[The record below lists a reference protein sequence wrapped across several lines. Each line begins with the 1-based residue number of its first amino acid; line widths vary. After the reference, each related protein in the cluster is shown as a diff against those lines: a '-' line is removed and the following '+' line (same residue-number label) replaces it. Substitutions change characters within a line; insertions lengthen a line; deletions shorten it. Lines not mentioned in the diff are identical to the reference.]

1 MTTFKSGNISLTQIE
16 EFVWEIPRSGDM
28 LVPARIFASE
38 TLLEQISQ
46 DKTLEQLK
54 NTASLPGIQ
63 KYAICMPDGHQG
75 YGFPVGGV
83 VATDANN
90 GCISPGGVGY
100 DINCGVRMIKTNLSY
115 SDLRGKEE
123 SLGKLLFNKVPA
135 GLGKGGVLNTS
146 LEDIEEILS
155 LGVEW
160 ALSNGYAVPED
171 LDFCEDRGRR
181 TDADPTKISLRAKQ
195 RGKNQVGSLGSGNH
209 FLEVQRVVEIFRED
223 VAHSYGLSQ
232 DQIVILIHPGSR
244 GLGHQTC
251 TDYLRKIE
259 MEHATLL
266 SKLPDKELAAAP
278 SGSQLASDYYAAMCA
293 CINFAWTNRQIITYA
308 VRLVFEELFNKPWED
323 LGMDL
328 LYDVAHNIAKKEFHM
343 VNGTQREL
351 FVHRKGATRA
361 FPAGNPELPSA
372 FKTVGQPVII
382 PGSMGSDSYI
392 LRGGD
397 ASLDLTFGS
406 TAHGAGRILS
416 RTKAKKLFKAS
427 EIQAKLKE
435 QNIHVTATLDA
446 TISEEAPGVYKDVS
460 EVVNISDFLGIGDKV
475 ARTYPVVNI
484 KG

>member
-1 MTTFKSGNISLTQIE
+1 MTTFKSGNISLNQIE
-16 EFVWEIPRSGDM
+16 EFIWEIPRSGDM

-38 TLLEQISQ
+38 NLLKQISQ

-83 VATDANN
+83 VATDAND

-115 SDLRGKEE
+115 KDLRGKEE
-123 SLGKLLFNKVPA
+123 LLGELLFSKIPT

-146 LEDIEEILS
+146 LKDIEEILS

-160 ALSNGYAVPED
+160 ALDNGYAVPED

-181 TDADPTKISLRAKQ
+181 LDADPTKISLRAKK

-209 FLEVQRVVEIFRED
+209 FLEIQRVVEIFKDE

-232 DQIVILIHPGSR
+232 NQVVILIHTGSR

-259 MEHATLL
+259 VEHATLL
-266 SKLPDKELAAAP
+266 SNLPDRELAAAP
-278 SGSQLASDYYAAMCA
+278 SGSQLALDYYAAMCA
-293 CINFAWTNRQIITYA
+293 CINFAWTNRQILTYA
-308 VRLVFEELFNKPWED
+308 VRLVFEELFNKSWQD

-343 VNGTQREL
+343 VDGIKREL

-361 FPAGNPELPSA
+361 FPIGNPELPLA
-372 FKTVGQPVII
+372 FRNVGQPIII

-392 LRGGD
+392 LRGGA

-427 EIQAKLKE
+427 EVQAKLKE
-435 QNIHVTATLDA
+435 QNIYVTATLDA

-460 EVVNISDFLGIGDKV
+460 EVVNISDSLGIGDKV

>member
-1 MTTFKSGNISLTQIE
+1 MTIFESGNISLNQIE

-38 TLLEQISQ
+38 NLLKQISQ

-83 VATDANN
+83 VATDVND

-115 SDLRGKEE
+115 NDLRGKEE
-123 SLGKLLFNKVPA
+123 LLGELLFSKIPT

-146 LEDIEEILS
+146 LKDIEEILS

-160 ALSNGYAVPED
+160 ALDNGYAVPED

-181 TDADPTKISLRAKQ
+181 LDADPTKISLRAKK

-209 FLEVQRVVEIFRED
+209 FLEIQRVVEIFKDE

-232 DQIVILIHPGSR
+232 DQVVILIHTGSR

-259 MEHATLL
+259 VEHATLL
-266 SKLPDKELAAAP
+266 SNLPDRELAAAP
-278 SGSQLASDYYAAMCA
+278 SGSQLALDYYAAMCA

-308 VRLVFEELFNKPWED
+308 VRLVFEELFNKPWQD

-343 VNGTQREL
+343 VDGIKREL

-361 FPAGNPELPSA
+361 FPIGNPELPLA
-372 FKTVGQPVII
+372 FRNVGQPIII

-392 LRGGD
+392 LRGGA

-427 EIQAKLKE
+427 EVKAKLKE

-446 TISEEAPGVYKDVS
+446 TISEEAPGVYKDIS
-460 EVVNISDFLGIGDKV
+460 EVVNISDSLGIGDKV

>member
-28 LVPARIFASE
+28 IVPARIFASE

-209 FLEVQRVVEIFRED
+209 FLE
-223 VAHSYGLSQ
+223 
-232 DQIVILIHPGSR
+232 
-244 GLGHQTC
+244 
-251 TDYLRKIE
+251 
-259 MEHATLL
+259 
-266 SKLPDKELAAAP
+266 
-278 SGSQLASDYYAAMCA
+278 
-293 CINFAWTNRQIITYA
+293 
-308 VRLVFEELFNKPWED
+308 
-323 LGMDL
+323 
-328 LYDVAHNIAKKEFHM
+328 
-343 VNGTQREL
+343 
-351 FVHRKGATRA
+351 
-361 FPAGNPELPSA
+361 
-372 FKTVGQPVII
+372 
-382 PGSMGSDSYI
+382 
-392 LRGGD
+392 
-397 ASLDLTFGS
+397 
-406 TAHGAGRILS
+406 
-416 RTKAKKLFKAS
+416 
-427 EIQAKLKE
+427 
-435 QNIHVTATLDA
+435 
-446 TISEEAPGVYKDVS
+446 
-460 EVVNISDFLGIGDKV
+460 
-475 ARTYPVVNI
+475 
-484 KG
+484 

>member
-1 MTTFKSGNISLTQIE
+1 MTTFESGNISLNQIE
-16 EFVWEIPRSGDM
+16 EFIWEIPRSGDM

-38 TLLEQISQ
+38 NLLKQISQ

-115 SDLRGKEE
+115 KDLRGKEE
-123 SLGKLLFNKVPA
+123 LLGELLFSKIPT

-146 LEDIEEILS
+146 LKDIEEILS

-160 ALSNGYAVPED
+160 ALANGYAVPED
-171 LDFCEDRGRR
+171 LEFCEDRGRR
-181 TDADPTKISLRAKQ
+181 LDADPTKISLRAKK

-209 FLEVQRVVEIFRED
+209 FLEIQRVVEIFKDE

-232 DQIVILIHPGSR
+232 DQVVILIHTGSR

-259 MEHATLL
+259 VEHATLL
-266 SKLPDKELAAAP
+266 SNLPDRELAAAP
-278 SGSQLASDYYAAMCA
+278 SGSQLALDYYAAMCA
-293 CINFAWTNRQIITYA
+293 CINFAWINRQIITYA
-308 VRLVFEELFNKPWED
+308 VRLVFEELFNKSWQD

-328 LYDVAHNIAKKEFHM
+328 LYDVAHNIAKKEVHM
-343 VNGTQREL
+343 VDGIKREL

-361 FPAGNPELPSA
+361 FPIGNPELPLA
-372 FKTVGQPVII
+372 FRNVGQPIII

-392 LRGGD
+392 LRGGA

-427 EIQAKLKE
+427 EIQAELKK
-435 QNIHVTATLDA
+435 QNIHVIATLDA

-460 EVVNISDFLGIGDKV
+460 EVVNISDSLGIGDKV

>member
-1 MTTFKSGNISLTQIE
+1 MTTFESGNISLNQIE
-16 EFVWEIPRSGDM
+16 EFIWEIPRSGDM

-38 TLLEQISQ
+38 NLLKQISQ

-115 SDLRGKEE
+115 KDLRGKEE
-123 SLGKLLFNKVPA
+123 LLGELLFSKIPT

-146 LEDIEEILS
+146 LKDIEEILS

-160 ALSNGYAVPED
+160 ALANGYAVPGD
-171 LDFCEDRGRR
+171 LEFCEDRGRR
-181 TDADPTKISLRAKQ
+181 LDADPTKISLRAKK

-209 FLEVQRVVEIFRED
+209 FLEIQRVVEIFKDE

-232 DQIVILIHPGSR
+232 DQVVILIHTGSR

-259 MEHATLL
+259 VEHATLL
-266 SKLPDKELAAAP
+266 SNLPDRELAAAP
-278 SGSQLASDYYAAMCA
+278 SGSQLALDYYAAMCA
-293 CINFAWTNRQIITYA
+293 CINFAWINRQIITYA
-308 VRLVFEELFNKPWED
+308 VRLVFEELFNKSWQD

-343 VNGTQREL
+343 VDGIKREL

-361 FPAGNPELPSA
+361 FPIGNPELPLA
-372 FKTVGQPVII
+372 FRNVGQPIII
-382 PGSMGSDSYI
+382 PGSMGTDSYI
-392 LRGGD
+392 LRGGA

-427 EIQAKLKE
+427 EIQAKLKK
-435 QNIHVTATLDA
+435 QNIHVIATLDA

-460 EVVNISDFLGIGDKV
+460 EVVNISDSLGIGDKV

>member
-1 MTTFKSGNISLTQIE
+1 MTTFESGNISLNQIE
-16 EFVWEIPRSGDM
+16 EFIWEIPRSGDM

-38 TLLEQISQ
+38 NLLKQISQ

-115 SDLRGKEE
+115 KDLRGKEE
-123 SLGKLLFNKVPA
+123 LLGELLFSKIPT

-146 LEDIEEILS
+146 LKDIEEILS

-160 ALSNGYAVPED
+160 ALANGYAVPED
-171 LDFCEDRGRR
+171 LEFCEDRGRR
-181 TDADPTKISLRAKQ
+181 LDADPTKISLRAKK

-209 FLEVQRVVEIFRED
+209 FLEIQRVVEIFKDE

-232 DQIVILIHPGSR
+232 DQVVILIHTGSR

-259 MEHATLL
+259 VEHATLL
-266 SKLPDKELAAAP
+266 SNLPDRELAAAP
-278 SGSQLASDYYAAMCA
+278 SGSQLALDYYAAMCA
-293 CINFAWTNRQIITYA
+293 CINFAWINRQIITYA
-308 VRLVFEELFNKPWED
+308 VRLVFEELFNKSWQD

-343 VNGTQREL
+343 VDGIKREL

-361 FPAGNPELPSA
+361 FPIGNPELPLA
-372 FKTVGQPVII
+372 FRNVGQPIII

-392 LRGGD
+392 LRGGA

-427 EIQAKLKE
+427 EIQAELKK
-435 QNIHVTATLDA
+435 QNIHVIATLDA

-460 EVVNISDFLGIGDKV
+460 EVVNISDSLGIGDKV